1 MKTNLGAVRKNAGYT
16 QEAAAEKIGV
26 SPSTLRKW
34 EQGVNEPD
42 IETIIAFADL
52 YGVTTDTIMGTQFA
66 DRSIPGVVPTPIY
79 SYAPLVGRI
88 AAGTPLEAIELDGE
102 PQWVE
107 PSVMEAHPEGFF
119 LRVSGDSMNLRY
131 PEGGMVYVDPKER
144 EIESGRCYAVLVNGD
159 EHPEGFFLR
168 VSGDSMNLRYPEGGM
183 VYVDP
188 KEREIESGRCYAV
201 LVNGDDATLKQVF
214 AGGDTV
220 ILHPL
225 SSNPEHRDRSI
236 DTSDPDAPFFSVVG
250 RVCWYVGQIE

>member
-159 EHPEGFFLR
+159 
-168 VSGDSMNLRYPEGGM
+168 
-183 VYVDP
+183 
-188 KEREIESGRCYAV
+188 
-201 LVNGDDATLKQVF
+201 DATLKQVF

>member
-88 AAGTPLEAIELDGE
+88 AAGTPLEAIEMDGEQQWVDPSVLDG
-102 PQWVE
+102 
-107 PSVMEAHPEGFF
+107 HPGGFF
-119 LRVSGDSMNLRY
+119 LTVSGDSMNLRY
-131 PEGGMVYVDPKER
+131 PDGCMVYIDKNDR
-144 EIESGRCYAVLVNGD
+144 EIENG
-159 EHPEGFFLR
+159 
-168 VSGDSMNLRYPEGGM
+168 
-183 VYVDP
+183 
-188 KEREIESGRCYAV
+188 KCYAV

-214 AGGDTV
+214 KVGNTIV
-220 ILHPL
+220 LHPM
-225 SSNPEHRDRSI
+225 SSNPEHKDRSI
-236 DTSDPDAPFFSVVG
+236 DTKDSDAPFFSVVG
-250 RVCWYVGQIE
+250 RACWYVGQIE